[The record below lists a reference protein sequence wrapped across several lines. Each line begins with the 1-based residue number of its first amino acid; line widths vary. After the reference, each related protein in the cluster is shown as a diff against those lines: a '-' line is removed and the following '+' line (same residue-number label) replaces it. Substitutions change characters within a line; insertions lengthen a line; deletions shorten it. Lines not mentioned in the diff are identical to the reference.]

1 MNECLGKRKNSKKN
15 LSSLTADA
23 CLRNQ
28 RGQFAIEAVLLMAL
42 LIGCF
47 TYVTGVVKD
56 KKMIPRLFSGPVKS
70 MRNMTGF
77 GTFRESCE
85 GLGSNKKKQNLSQCH
100 PNSIS
105 RALSSDPSKL

>member
-1 MNECLGKRKNSKKN
+1 MNECLGKRKNNNWFWQRQNKS
-15 LSSLTADA
+15 

-47 TYVTGVVKD
+47 TFVTGVVKE
-56 KKMIPRLFSGPVKS
+56 KKMIPKLFSGPVKS
-70 MRNMTGF
+70 LRNMTGF

-105 RALSSDPSKL
+105 RALSSDPSRL

>member
-1 MNECLGKRKNSKKN
+1 MNACRGKRKSR
-15 LSSLTADA
+15 LLA
-23 CLRNQ
+23 LRNE
-28 RGQFAIEAVLLMAL
+28 RGQFAIEAVLLTAL
-42 LIGCF
+42 LIGTF
-47 TYVTGVVKD
+47 MFVTGLIKE

-85 GLGSNKKKQNLSQCH
+85 GIGANKKKQNLSQCH

>member
-1 MNECLGKRKNSKKN
+1 MNAYRGKRK
-15 LSSLTADA
+15 SSLKS
-23 CLRNQ
+23 LRNE

-42 LIGCF
+42 LIGSF
-47 TYVTGVVKD
+47 MFVTGIVKE
-56 KKMIPRLFSGPVKS
+56 KKMIQKLFSGPVKS
-70 MRNMTGF
+70 IRNMTGF

-85 GLGSNKKKQNLSQCH
+85 GLGANKKKQNLSQCH

>member
-1 MNECLGKRKNSKKN
+1 VNACRGKRKTKV
-15 LSSLTADA
+15 LAA
-23 CLRNQ
+23 LRNQ
-28 RGQFAIEAVLLMAL
+28 RGQFAIEAVLLTAL
-42 LIGCF
+42 LVGVF
-47 TYVTGVVKD
+47 MFVTGVIKE
-56 KKMIPRLFSGPVKS
+56 KKMISTLFTGPVKS

-85 GLGSNKKKQNLSQCH
+85 GLGANKKKQNLSQCH

>member
-1 MNECLGKRKNSKKN
+1 MNACRGKRKSKF
-15 LSSLTADA
+15 SAP
-23 CLRNQ
+23 RNQ
-28 RGQFAIEAVLLMAL
+28 RGQFAIEAVLLLAV
-42 LIGCF
+42 LIGTF
-47 TYVTGVVKD
+47 MFVTGIIKE
-56 KKMIPRLFSGPVKS
+56 KKMMVKLFSGPVKS

-85 GLGSNKKKQNLSQCH
+85 GLGSNKKKQNLSHCH